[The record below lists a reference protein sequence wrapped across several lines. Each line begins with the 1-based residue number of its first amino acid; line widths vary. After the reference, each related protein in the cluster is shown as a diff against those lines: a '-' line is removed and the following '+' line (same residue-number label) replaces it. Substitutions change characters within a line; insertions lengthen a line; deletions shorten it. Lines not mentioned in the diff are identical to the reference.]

1 MMQALKRTQFI
12 VALVLFGALF
22 FPLMASGADHL
33 VDHSENIPCVVWCRG
48 CTPTSA
54 SMVLGYWDRGDA
66 GVEWFGM
73 GKLHDYWREYT
84 KYSDGT
90 GPIRNVPNA
99 LDELR
104 IDMGTN
110 VNGVTSTSN
119 ISSGIEKTCNTRNSY
134 NFDSSQTRC
143 SGGWFGN
150 DWCWN
155 KIKSEVNNNRPF
167 VWSVGIDG
175 QVGHSLAAWGYTDA
189 KYVITYNT
197 WSCPGRDDWYYKK
210 YNNGSY
216 IDWGYVHTVVPGGW
230 TWGQTSLTTPDGGQT
245 WTVGKTYNIWWHE
258 FDDRTWSANLY
269 YSTNGGVNWS
279 FFRKV
284 EPSSPGWKSYAWTI
298 PASVPATTKARIK
311 IKNYS
316 GSSGSWVYQAGD
328 GSEANFTIVRDQTAP
343 TPNPMTWYTEPY
355 EVSTSQI
362 RMYATTASDPFT
374 PVQYYFDYYSS
385 PTGGSGG
392 TDSGWQT
399 STYYADTGLG
409 PNHRYGYRVKAR
421 DGSPDHNQTS
431 YSGVSCD
438 YTDIQTPS
446 GITFG
451 TITST
456 SIKAKSTNTPSGL
469 TRGNSGLRI
478 YNITKGTD
486 SGWKQNNNYWT
497 SGSLS
502 VNTRYGFRAK
512 ARNGDSHETV
522 YCPTSYRYTHANTP
536 GKSSFSKVSQTS
548 IRANWTANGNPPG
561 TEYYCENATAGA
573 NSVWTT
579 NTYWNSVGLT
589 CGTSY
594 TFTVKAKNG
603 DEIQTVLT
611 KLGSQSTQPCHT
623 TPMVTTTAVSS
634 ITSNSASSGGNVTS
648 NGGASVTAK
657 GVCWSTSANPTTGD
671 NHTSD
676 GTGPGSFTSRITGL
690 SPNTTYHV
698 RAYATNSVGTGY
710 GSEKTFTTKGG
721 KAMPWLQL
729 LLLDD

>member
-1 MMQALKRTQFI
+1 
-12 VALVLFGALF
+12 
-22 FPLMASGADHL
+22 
-33 VDHSENIPCVVWCRG
+33 
-48 CTPTSA
+48 
-54 SMVLGYWDRGDA
+54 
-66 GVEWFGM
+66 M

-90 GPIRNVPNA
+90 GPIINVPNVVE
-99 LDELR
+99 ELR

-110 VNGVTSTSN
+110 VGGSTD
-119 ISSGIEKTCNTRNSY
+119 IYAIAPGIEAVCNTRNGY
-134 NFDSSQTRC
+134 NFSSTRTDG
-143 SGGWFGN
+143 SPGN

-155 KIKSEVNNNRPF
+155 KVRNEIDNNRPF
-167 VWSVGIDG
+167 LWSVGWYDG
-175 QVGHSLAAWGYTDA
+175 GTAHGHSLCAWGYTDA
-189 KYVITYNT
+189 KDVITYNT
-197 WSCPGRDDWYYKK
+197 WNCARDDWHYKDDL
-210 YNNGSY
+210 YRTGVV
-216 IDWGYVHTVVPGGW
+216 DVVPGGW
-230 TWGQTSLTTPDGGQT
+230 TWGQTSLTAPDGGET
-245 WTVGKTYNIWWHE
+245 WTVGKTYDIRWHE
-258 FDDRTWSANLY
+258 FDERTRSADLY
-269 YSTNGGVNWS
+269 YSTDGGVNWS
-279 FFRKV
+279 CFWQV

-298 PASVPATTKARIK
+298 PTSVPATTKARIK

-316 GSSGSWVYQAGD
+316 GSSGDWTYQAGD

-343 TPNPMTWYTEPY
+343 TPNPMIWSTEPY
-355 EVSTSQI
+355 EQSTSQI
-362 RMYATTASDPFT
+362 RMYARTASDSFT
-374 PVQYYFDYYSS
+374 PIEYYFDFYSS

-392 TDSGWQT
+392 TDSDWQT

-421 DGSPDHNQTS
+421 DGSPDHNQTD
-431 YSGVSCD
+431 YSGVSYD
-438 YTDIQTPS
+438 YTDIQTPT

-456 SIKAKSTNTPSGL
+456 SIQAKSTNTPSGL
-469 TRGNSGLRI
+469 TRGNSGLYI
-478 YNITKGTD
+478 YNATAATN
-486 SGWKQNNNYWT
+486 SGCKKNNDYWT

-502 VNTRYGFRAK
+502 VNTRYGFKAK

-573 NSVWTT
+573 NSGWTT
-579 NTYWNSVGLT
+579 NTYWNSAGLR
-589 CGTSY
+589 CGTFY
-594 TFTVKAKNG
+594 TFRVQAKNG
-603 DEIQTVLT
+603 DGIQTGWT

-648 NGGASVTAK
+648 DGGASVTAR

-671 NHTSD
+671 SHTSD

-721 KAMPWLQL
+721 KAMPWLL